1 MSGGG
6 PASLILATDNVV
18 YYRGAI
24 VFAVRLPRT
33 VKIGR
38 ERGMRIVVV
47 GGGVGGLT
55 VARSLWKAGFDV
67 LVLEQAREY
76 GEVGAGIQLG
86 PSATRVLDRLGLGE
100 RLAGIGVVPDAW
112 RILRWA
118 DDSVLSDMRVA
129 QDALARFGAPY
140 YTVHRAELIE
150 LLREG
155 LPGGMVRTGA
165 RVTEVVNG
173 DKPEVRLADGTV
185 ESADVV
191 VGADGTH
198 SVVRAETVGDVL
210 ARFSR
215 MIAYRSLIPWAEVP
229 PGTDRTVRTWL
240 GPGRHV
246 TAYPVGR
253 GRRYLSVVAVLPEP
267 VRSAES
273 WTASGGIGELRA
285 QLAHWGPGV
294 RNLTEAINA
303 TVYRWALYV
312 REPLLHWSTAATTLI
327 GDACHPMMPFMP
339 QGAAQAIGDAAALA
353 ACLRR
358 NPGEPAA
365 ALARYEVA
373 RQPHTARIQLLSWT
387 NNGAFHLPDGPEQKL
402 RDQGLAASRT
412 TTEAL
417 HWLYGND
424 PEHLP
429 N

>member
-1 MSGGG
+1 
-6 PASLILATDNVV
+6 
-18 YYRGAI
+18 
-24 VFAVRLPRT
+24 
-33 VKIGR
+33 
-38 ERGMRIVVV
+38 MRIVVV

-55 VARSLWKAGFDV
+55 VARSLWQAGFDV
-67 LVLEQAREY
+67 LVLEQAQRF
-76 GEVGAGIQLG
+76 GEVGGGIQLG
-86 PSATRVLDRLGLGE
+86 PNATRVLGRLGLGE
-100 RLAGIGVVPDAW
+100 RLAGIGVVPEAW

-118 DDSVLSDMRVA
+118 DDSVLSHMKVA
-129 QDALARFGAPY
+129 QDALARFGSPY
-140 YTVHRAELIE
+140 YTVYRPELID
-150 LLREG
+150 LLRDG
-155 LPGGMVRTGA
+155 LPAGMVRLGA
-165 RVTEVVNG
+165 QVTEVVTG

-198 SVVRAETVGDVL
+198 SVVRAGTVGDMP

-215 MIAYRSLIPWAEVP
+215 MIAYRSLIPWDEVP
-229 PGTDRTVRTWL
+229 PGTDRTVRSWL

-246 TAYPVGR
+246 IAYPVGR
-253 GRRYLSVVAVLPEP
+253 GCRYLSVVAVLPEP

-285 QLAHWGPGV
+285 QLAGWGPGV
-294 RNLTEAINA
+294 RDLTEAING
-303 TVYRWALYV
+303 TVYRWALYE
-312 REPLLHWSTAATTLI
+312 REPLLHWSSAGTTLL
-327 GDACHPMMPFMP
+327 GDAGHPMMPFMA
-339 QGAAQAIGDAAALA
+339 QGAAQAIEDSAALA

-373 RQPHTARIQLLSWT
+373 RQPHTARIQHLSWT

-429 N
+429 D